1 VHFSRVNILML
12 VLMSILIVPIMSHS
26 VLGWWNESWEY
37 RKVITVNNVKLNFT
51 NGYNFRLNVTWE
63 DGMQQDFGDLRF
75 TWLNTSATPR
85 TEEEVDYCIGG
96 IGCDVWYDAD
106 KKYKLNYVNG
116 KYADVIIKVPKLS
129 ENHNETIFMYFGNDN
144 VADNSKNGYGL
155 YYNDFDFVV
164 GHFTRYG
171 GTCCWGTD
179 HYFNHSDR
187 YGNTVSEDW
196 GIANSYYY
204 DGSYCSCSYS
214 NTWASSSG
222 ISNTDNSF
230 LIAFDDILNEYYVK
244 TIVRLMPQSAWQ
256 PYGKYGI
263 GFNRES
269 SGRYL
274 YLIYNDVAHKHLYQP
289 SPYGWYSLIGTFN
302 TTNIRGVII
311 NDTNI
316 KSLDYTISGN
326 FPHIDI
332 NHIGIYTDSSSSVGF
347 DNIVVRSYQSPEPT
361 LSISPT
367 QSRIYTS
374 PFQLNW
380 LSSLKYYFDNVV
392 AYFLVTIIII
402 IVSYLTVYA
411 TKSTIVGILV
421 GLLLD
426 MALTVVELYPLWAG
440 ITLGLIFGAILL
452 WGEKRE

>member
-1 VHFSRVNILML
+1 MHFSRVNILML

-26 VLGWWNESWEY
+26 VLGWWNESWDY

-144 VADNSKNGYGL
+144 VADNSGVAYGNF
-155 YYNDFDFVV
+155 YKDFDFASSGIVC
-164 GHFTRYG
+164 GW
-171 GTCCWGTD
+171 CCESPYT
-179 HYFNHSDR
+179 FNHSDK
-187 YGNTVSEDW
+187 YVSTIAYDW
-196 GIANSYYY
+196 GKALDTHDYDTSDCCGGCCDTWDITAVMKDTKGNLLVGYDVTLDATYCDHREIRLSHILSQPATDIFYIWYQKGQKKLHVYYDASLKGSYYY
-204 DGSYCSCSYS
+204 P
-214 NTWASSSG
+214 
-222 ISNTDNSF
+222 ISN
-230 LIAFDDILNEYYVK
+230 
-244 TIVRLMPQSAWQ
+244 
-256 PYGKYGI
+256 
-263 GFNRES
+263 
-269 SGRYL
+269 
-274 YLIYNDVAHKHLYQP
+274 
-289 SPYGWYSLIGTFN
+289 GWYSIIGTMN
-302 TTNIRGVII
+302 QTKIRAVLI
-311 NDTNI
+311 NDTNYKFI
-316 KSLDYTISGN
+316 DFSVNGN
-326 FPHIDI
+326 F
-332 NHIGIYTDSSSSVGF
+332 NTRIYRYVSFESTVAPVGF
-347 DNIVVRSYQSPEPT
+347 DNIVVRNYQSPEPT

-374 PFQLNW
+374 PFRLNW

-440 ITLGLIFGAILL
+440 IILGLIFGAILL